1 LARSPGPTREVHF
14 KQEHASGWLDG
25 LKLDAK
31 WLVSAGRLDSR
42 EVLKELPLDLTGKG
56 HENRP

>member
-1 LARSPGPTREVHF
+1 MARSPGPTREVHF
-14 KQEHASGWLDG
+14 KQEHANGWLDG

-42 EVLKELPLDLTGKG
+42 EVLKEPPLAFTDRDRKNLP
-56 HENRP
+56 